1 MQELTQSFGYWLRRR
16 RKALD
21 LTQEALAECVSCSGF
36 AIRKIEA
43 DERRPSLPLAH
54 RLADA
59 LAVPAQERRAFLDAA
74 RAVRSA
80 TRLPPGGSPVN
91 SPSSNAGED
100 PPREAAVYAKNEAA
114 PFVGRTKEYD
124 VLAELVASLAGGIG
138 NTVLIEGEPGIGK
151 SRLIREIVR
160 HAESLGLPIIATNC
174 YQIERAI
181 PYQPV
186 INLVTR
192 ALNRASSSALS
203 KLAPVSLAELAA
215 LVPAVAQRY
224 PQLPELSRDFPEA
237 RQARLSHAVG
247 QLFEAAGDGR
257 PSILV
262 VDDIQ
267 WADEASARVLHY
279 LARQAAQQPTL
290 MIYAYRDDDLAS
302 DERLALLVESLHRE
316 LGARRLPLSR
326 LRFVD
331 ASSLIGA
338 FYDAKRETPWLAAR
352 LFQETA
358 GNPFFLVSILQSLSD
373 GETQLD
379 ERNGKGPGLLPDALR
394 AAVRVRVAH
403 VPKQIRPTL
412 EIAAVLGRRF
422 DFDTLREATNE
433 PEADAL
439 ESVETLV
446 KRGFLREEAD
456 DGVYDFSHDK
466 VREVVYRDIGSA
478 RRRLLHR
485 LVAEA
490 LERRDEGELYER
502 EARLSEHYERAQE
515 WSRALKYLILT
526 GERSLALFAMRDAL
540 HWLDRAI
547 ALSETH
553 PEALDAHQRLAL
565 YERRGAARALAG
577 QTDGAVADMRHVI
590 DSARTAGESEKARD
604 ALIQLG
610 MAYRRADLYEA
621 ATACLTEA
629 LAETRKLQDEYQAAG
644 ILYHLGTVAWSTGLN
659 GQAIA
664 AHEEAVAIC
673 ERLGLADLNAVQAY
687 HGRGEAY
694 FANAQPTQAIGC
706 FVRSLQLSRQIGDK
720 AYESE
725 NLMMIGHACVGGKG
739 LGDYARAVRNF
750 DEALEIAY
758 NADLQWH
765 MGPTLLGLDH
775 VRACTGSYGEAWTGM
790 QKTVRWLA
798 SLKQVRY
805 QLIAYDYVGELLLDL
820 HLNEQAVEQM
830 ECGLSLARTSGINF
844 WRAAMEAHLTVAQ
857 MRLGRNTGTAALEM
871 ALVRTRGAAERYLMI
886 PCLDA
891 MAEVALASGTPQR
904 CREFAG
910 ELLVLAESNDL
921 REVEARAR
929 RWLGEA
935 LLAEAA
941 HKEAH
946 AELSR
951 AAALAQG
958 VGRVRL
964 QLDVERA
971 LARVFVS
978 SERPQEALLHQR
990 KADEIREAIERS
1002 LDSSE
1007 LVAQLSS

>member
-1 MQELTQSFGYWLRRR
+1 MRELVQSFGYWLRRR

-21 LTQEALAECVSCSGF
+21 LTQEALAERVSCSGF

-59 LAVPAQERRAFLDAA
+59 LAVPVEERPAFLEAA

-80 TRLPPGGSPVN
+80 TRLPLGSLPVN
-91 SPSSNAGED
+91 SPASITDEVAR
-100 PPREAAVYAKNEAA
+100 REAALYAKNETV
-114 PFVGRTKEYD
+114 PFVGRAKEYD
-124 VLAELVASLAGGIG
+124 VLMELVAGLAGGSG

-151 SRLIREIVR
+151 SRLIREFVR
-160 HAESLGLPIIATNC
+160 HAESLGLFTIATNC
-174 YQIERAI
+174 YEIERAI

-186 INLVTR
+186 INLVTS
-192 ALNRASSSALS
+192 ALNRTTPSALS
-203 KLAPVSLAELAA
+203 KLAPVLLAELAA

-224 PQLPELSRDFPEA
+224 TQLPELSRDFPEA

-247 QLFEAAGDGR
+247 QLFAAAGQDR

-279 LARQAAQQPTL
+279 LARHAAEQPTL

-302 DERLALLVESLHRE
+302 DQRLALLVETLHRE
-316 LGARRLPLSR
+316 VGARRLPLSR

-338 FYDAKRETPWLAAR
+338 FYDTKRDRPWIAAR
-352 LFQETA
+352 LFHETE

-373 GETQLD
+373 GEIHLD
-379 ERNGKGPGLLPDALR
+379 ERDGKGPGLLPDALR
-394 AAVRVRVAH
+394 AAVRVRLAH
-403 VPKQIRPTL
+403 VPKRIRPTL
-412 EIAAVLGRRF
+412 ETAAVLGRRF
-422 DFDTLREATNE
+422 DFDTLREATGE

-439 ESVETLV
+439 DSVEALV

-466 VREVVYRDIGSA
+466 VREVVYRDVGSA

-490 LERRDEGELYER
+490 LERSDEGEAHER
-502 EARLSEHYERAQE
+502 DARLSEHYERAQE
-515 WSRALKYLILT
+515 WSKALKYLVLT
-526 GERSLALFAMRDAL
+526 GERSLTLFAMRDAL

-547 ALSETH
+547 ALSESH
-553 PEALDAHQRLAL
+553 PEAMGPHQRLAL
-565 YERRGAARALAG
+565 YERRGAARAQAG
-577 QTDGAVADMRHVI
+577 QTEGAVADMRHVI
-590 DSARTAGESEKARD
+590 DSARAAGETEKARD

-610 MAYRRADLYEA
+610 MAYRRADQYEA
-621 ATACLTEA
+621 ATSCLKEALTE
-629 LAETRKLQDEYQAAG
+629 TRSLQDEGQAAV

-659 GQAIA
+659 EKAIT

-673 ERLGLADLNAVQAY
+673 QKLGLVDLSAVQAY

-706 FVRSLQLSRQIGDK
+706 FVRSLDLARQIGDK

-725 NLMMIGHACVGGKG
+725 NLMMVGHACVGGKG
-739 LGDYARAVRNF
+739 LGDYVRAVTNF
-750 DEALEIAY
+750 DAALEIAY
-758 NADLQWH
+758 TADLQWH

-790 QKTVRWLA
+790 QKTIRWLE

-820 HLNEQAVEQM
+820 HLNEQAVEHM
-830 ECGLSLARTSGINF
+830 ERGLALARYSGINF
-844 WRAAMEAHLTVAQ
+844 WRAALEAHLMVAQ
-857 MRLGRNTGTAALEM
+857 MRLGRTPDTAALET
-871 ALVRTRGAAERYLMI
+871 ALAGTRGAAERYLMI

-891 MAEVALASGTPQR
+891 LAEIALASGEPQR

-910 ELLVLAESNDL
+910 ELLALAEANGL
-921 REVEARAR
+921 REVEACAR
-929 RWLGEA
+929 RWIGEA
-935 LLAEAA
+935 FAAESGHMQAY
-941 HKEAH
+941 
-946 AELSR
+946 AELSH
-951 AAALAQG
+951 ASALAYG

-964 QLDVERA
+964 QMDLELALCRA
-971 LARVFVS
+971 CVS
-978 SERPQEALLHQR
+978 SGRQFEAVSHQR
-990 KADEIREAIERS
+990 KAGVIRERIAKS
-1002 LDSSE
+1002 LESSGLE
-1007 LVAQLSS
+1007 AQLP